1 MNTKLS
7 AASDKRMDLTCSACG
22 QEFSYKIAH
31 LILAT
36 RDKTTTHE
44 VRQIARCHN
53 CAVKGNKGKGE
64 EPGGARR
71 SQEEPGGAR
80 RSQEEEGQ
88 GDRRGLV
95 RAPWVPQ
102 GYQGA
107 SMGRGPWEPHWSM
120 EPRNF

>member
-7 AASDKRMDLTCSACG
+7 AASDKRMEHTCSACG

-53 CAVKGNKGKGE
+53 CAVKGNDTYQIVWQGNSGVALD
-64 EPGGARR
+64 GA
-71 SQEEPGGAR
+71 
-80 RSQEEEGQ
+80 
-88 GDRRGLV
+88 
-95 RAPWVPQ
+95 WVKP
-102 GYQGA
+102 
-107 SMGRGPWEPHWSM
+107 ETV
-120 EPRNF
+120 